1 LGTAKSNKVGYLKS
15 LAKLFGNGLKFHY
28 LRLRGAPLKPMVVSL
43 AVTNRC
49 NSHCIMCNI
58 WKRTKELP
66 DIQTLEMSQGEI
78 IDLLSQPL
86 FSELVELDLTG
97 GEPHLRDDLVD
108 IVLEAA
114 KLKRSSL
121 PRLRSIII
129 ASNGLLPQQIIS
141 NYQRILEGLKGTD
154 IDLVSVS
161 SIDGIGE
168 THDLIRGTRGAF
180 KLATETISG
189 LLELR
194 KEYPNFLTGI
204 KTTILPQNI
213 NMLNAI
219 LDFALERN
227 LFHIISPAFFT
238 EARFRN
244 RDKRDRLTLGPAE
257 YKEVLRFYSDDR
269 LKLSY
274 FYSRAQ
280 KFLTSGQRAWVCAAL
295 YDYIFIDFDGKV
307 YPCEIISE
315 PIGNVKEQGLEEIWN
330 SPSVHNWRKR
340 IGRLECC
347 HTCNEPGAV
356 RYSAYA
362 EGCSYLKFLL
372 ELGRHKFNETFYQEG
387 FSKYFDN

>member
-1 LGTAKSNKVGYLKS
+1 MAKSNKGDYFKS
-15 LAKLFGNGLKFHY
+15 SVKLFGNGIKFRY
-28 LRLRGAPLKPMVVSL
+28 LRLRGVPLKPMVISL

-66 DIQTLEMSQGEI
+66 DIKSLEMSKDEI

-108 IVLEAA
+108 IILGIGR
-114 KLKRSSL
+114 LKKSSL

-129 ASNGLLPQQIIS
+129 ASNGLLSRQIIS
-141 NYQRILEGLKGTD
+141 NYQRILEGLRGTN

-168 THDLIRGTRGAF
+168 THDLIRGTKGAF
-180 KLATETISG
+180 ELATKTISG

-194 KEYPNFLTGI
+194 KEYPNYPIGI

-213 NMLNAI
+213 NMLNAL
-219 LDFALERN
+219 LDFALEKN

-244 RDKRDRLTLGPAE
+244 MDKRDKLMLGPDE
-257 YKEVLRFYSDDR
+257 YKELLKFYSGNK
-269 LKLSY
+269 LKTNY
-274 FYSRAQ
+274 FYSRVQ
-280 KFLTSGQRAWVCAAL
+280 KFLTTGQRRWVCAAL
-295 YDYIFIDFDGKV
+295 YDYMFIDFDGKV
-307 YPCEIISE
+307 YPCEIIST
-315 PIGNVKEQGLEEIWN
+315 PIGDVKKQELKDIWN
-330 SPSVHNWRKR
+330 SPLAHNWRRR
-340 IGRLECC
+340 IGKLECC
-347 HTCNEPGAV
+347 NTCNEPGAV

-362 EGCSYLKFLL
+362 EGFSYLKFLVK
-372 ELGRHKFNETFYQEG
+372 LGRHKFNETFYREG
-387 FSKYFDN
+387 FSKYFGS